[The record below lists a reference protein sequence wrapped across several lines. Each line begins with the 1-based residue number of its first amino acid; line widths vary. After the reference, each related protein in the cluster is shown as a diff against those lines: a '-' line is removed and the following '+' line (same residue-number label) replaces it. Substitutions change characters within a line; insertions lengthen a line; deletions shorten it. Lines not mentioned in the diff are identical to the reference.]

1 MTAKNDHLLPNFNR
15 WDLIIDNYGQISEEI
30 PVRTIVL
37 LKACEISV
45 YKPVLC
51 KLQAVG

>member
-1 MTAKNDHLLPNFNR
+1 MTAKNDHLLHDFNK
-15 WDLIIDNYGQISEEI
+15 WDLVIDEYERISEEI
-30 PVRTIVL
+30 PVRAIVL